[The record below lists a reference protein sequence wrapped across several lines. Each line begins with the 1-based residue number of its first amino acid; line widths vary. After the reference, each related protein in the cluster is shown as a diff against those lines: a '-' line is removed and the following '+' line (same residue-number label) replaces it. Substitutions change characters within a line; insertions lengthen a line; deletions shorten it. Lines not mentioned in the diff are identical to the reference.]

1 MSDKFL
7 ILRAFLCLVV
17 VIGHLPIIPLD
28 IQLFG
33 VGFGWINTFDGHLMV
48 VVFMIL
54 SGYLIGKQFYNK
66 KYDLTFVGLKRFW
79 VSRILRIVPI
89 YYMAILAEL
98 LLYRRHYWFSLEGWN
113 YILQSILFVFDIDR
127 PHNFSGAFWSLSAE
141 MQFYLFAPLIFW
153 ILTKLPK
160 KAFIVLGVFFAFGI
174 MDILIRRFV
183 VPFININQLRHFAI
197 HFVFF
202 AFGIMLNFVEPYINW
217 RFITKKFVDIWFGLY
232 LGVLIISSNIM
243 AHRSFLEGKK
253 LFERVPYTLFIVFLS
268 GLTIMLINKFSAH
281 HTTMKQTNK
290 GMYGIL
296 EKLGLLSYPLYVIH
310 GLVLSLSY
318 NLLKQNYILGSLTVI
333 CGSILTSIGLY
344 YINILIVKKAT
355 NMLKPKVS

>member
-17 VIGHLPIIPLD
+17 VIGHLPIIPLN
-28 IQLFG
+28 IEIFG
-33 VGFGWINTFDGHLMV
+33 VDVSWINTFDGHLMV

-66 KYDLTFVGLKRFW
+66 KYDLSLDGLKRFW

-98 LLYRRHYWFSLEGWN
+98 LLYKRHYWISLEGWS

-141 MQFYLFAPLIFW
+141 MQFYIFAPFVFW
-153 ILTKLPK
+153 LLSKLPK
-160 KAFIVLGVFFAFGI
+160 KLFPVLSIFLCFAI
-174 MDILIRRFV
+174 LDILIRRFV
-183 VPFININQLRHFAI
+183 VPFVSVNQIRHFAI

-202 AFGIMLNFVEPYINW
+202 GFGIVLNFVEPFVNWKYISK
-217 RFITKKFVDIWFGLY
+217 RFVDIWFGLY
-232 LGVLIISSNIM
+232 VGLLIISSNIM
-243 AHRSFLEGKK
+243 AHNSFLEGKK
-253 LFERVPYTLFIVFLS
+253 LFERVPYTMLIVFLS
-268 GLTIMLINKFSAH
+268 GITIIFINKYSIQYK
-281 HTTMKQTNK
+281 TIRSTNK
-290 GMYGIL
+290 GVIGIL
-296 EKLGLLSYPLYVIH
+296 EKIGLLSYPLYVIH

-318 NLLKQNYILGSLTVI
+318 KLLKDNYTLGSVVVVF
-333 CGSILTSIGLY
+333 GSIIASMALY
-344 YINILIVKKAT
+344 NINWFIIRLAK
-355 NMLKPKVS
+355 NRLVSKQS